1 LYLNHKNTRSRTF
14 LTRCQPLLRAR
25 SWRNWQRGEETA
37 TVTGPRSVRAART
50 RSKFQIL
57 TGAGA
62 GGRRDAHRTASRA
75 TRSLRAPRPVTR
87 STPPQLAGPAGQP
100 HKDPHPPTTGPACHR
115 LRGGGEWVGAWVV
128 GSLKKGVGAVS
139 HHTATPHLPSIRL
152 HTPALSS
159 PSHTSPPRPCL
170 FRERKPPPHP
180 AS

>member
-1 LYLNHKNTRSRTF
+1 LNHKNTRSRTF

-115 LRGGGEWVGAWVV
+115 LRGGG
-128 GSLKKGVGAVS
+128 GVGGRVGGGVFKKRGGGREPPHS
-139 HHTATPHLPSIRL
+139 DPSPSFHSTPHSSTLLPIPHL
-152 HTPALSS
+152 
-159 PSHTSPPRPCL
+159 TSPPLP
-170 FRERKPPPHP
+170 F
-180 AS
+180 